1 MQFALKGS
9 YFGPFLPYIPKR
21 NAERCPDMFGTSV
34 GIAYTLLLSLL
45 CMGFALYETGYGVCE
60 TVFQSFYKRL
70 TSFVVSLTAFTLVAT
85 WTDILTVHNLPT
97 LVLNLALLT
106 VLTHIVTA
114 ISKSL
119 VYSCI
124 MSAVVGGL
132 IYPMLHNTMQTHGLI
147 GSTGFYDAAGSGV
160 IHFVGAIIALSLSI
174 YFSKVRSWKGLAIQ
188 SPALAS
194 LGFLCVWAAWALFT
208 LIISAPLLQED
219 PLAWIRGILNVS
231 TSAAWGAASSVIFTW
246 LMLGKARMKSCT
258 IGGLAGLVIISAS
271 PFTLS
276 FFDAM
281 SFGITAGVLSAT
293 ASYALHCFD
302 LKDPCNVIAIHG
314 PAGLLSLF
322 LVPLVNQSATFGG
335 QLHGLFILTV
345 LSVVAAVIICEVILI
360 THGAVKF
367 AKLKNL
373 N

>member
-1 MQFALKGS
+1 
-9 YFGPFLPYIPKR
+9 
-21 NAERCPDMFGTSV
+21 MFGTSV

-132 IYPMLHNTMQTHGLI
+132 IYPLLHNTMQRHGLI
-147 GSTGFYDAAGSGV
+147 ESTGFFDAAGSGV

-174 YFSKVRSWKGLAIQ
+174 YFSKVHTWKGLSIQ

-194 LGFLCVWAAWALFT
+194 LGFLCIWAAWGLFT
-208 LIISAPLLQED
+208 LIISAPLLQAD
-219 PLAWIRGILNVS
+219 PTAWFRGILNVS
-231 TSAAWGAASSVIFTW
+231 TAAAWGAASSVIFTW
-246 LMLGKARMKSCT
+246 FMLGKARMKSCT

-281 SFGITAGVLSAT
+281 SFGIIAGVLSAT
-293 ASYALHCFD
+293 ASYALHDFG

-314 PAGLLSLF
+314 PAGILSLI
-322 LVPLVNQSATFGG
+322 LVPLVNDSASIAA
-335 QLHGLFILTV
+335 QLHGMFILTI